1 MKNERPGE
9 TEADRIQ
16 RKRISENQ
24 KQLTA
29 KQKEEIKKAFDFFDI
44 TGSGTIEAKNLKV
57 VLRALG
63 FDPSN
68 EEIVKLIKDLGRSDG
83 KIDTQ
88 KIDFQEF
95 LEIMIVKMSQK
106 DTGSDIDKAFTL
118 FEDKEKRDKFTKEN
132 KPEVITKNSLMKVVH
147 DLEEDMTEEEIEE
160 LILGAIDKKHLLTMG
175 EISNEDKDDK
185 KNNFDDYKFMVSKS
199 EFMKIL
205 SADLHLEN
213 NNSKAK

>member
-1 MKNERPGE
+1 
-9 TEADRIQ
+9 
-16 RKRISENQ
+16 
-24 KQLTA
+24 
-29 KQKEEIKKAFDFFDI
+29 
-44 TGSGTIEAKNLKV
+44 
-57 VLRALG
+57 
-63 FDPSN
+63 
-68 EEIVKLIKDLGRSDG
+68 
-83 KIDTQ
+83 
-88 KIDFQEF
+88 
-95 LEIMIVKMSQK
+95 
-106 DTGSDIDKAFTL
+106 
-118 FEDKEKRDKFTKEN
+118 
-132 KPEVITKNSLMKVVH
+132 MKVVH